1 MIKGMTVIGV
11 VLDLPASGQVHFQ
24 DVVPGQ
30 MSVARIFVR
39 SLAEIIRQL
48 SYDGD
53 DQLSYCIFSISG
65 NA

>member
-30 MSVARIFVR
+30 MSVAGIFVR

-53 DQLSYCIFSISG
+53 DRFHIVFFQ
-65 NA
+65 